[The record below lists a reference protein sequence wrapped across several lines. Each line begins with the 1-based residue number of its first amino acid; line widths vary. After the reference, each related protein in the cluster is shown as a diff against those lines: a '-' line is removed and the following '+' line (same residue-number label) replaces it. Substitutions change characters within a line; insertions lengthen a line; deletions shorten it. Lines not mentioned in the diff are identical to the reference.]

1 MLFRS
6 VGDLQVG
13 MVVRTQHEH
22 TFAWG
27 EFTVTAKEIVTQPKL
42 EVVFNYAPQ
51 GKTVIVSKSH
61 RFWVDSRNAWINSE
75 YLEAGDVINGYTVQE
90 TNDLGDGPV
99 VKITI
104 DDAHTYIMEDLLSH
118 NVKML
123 GGEFGGISGVGGG
136 GWGSYDGINRIMEF

>member
-6 VGDLQVG
+6 
-13 MVVRTQHEH
+13 
-22 TFAWG
+22 
-27 EFTVTAKEIVTQPKL
+27 
-42 EVVFNYAPQ
+42 
-51 GKTVIVSKSH
+51 
-61 RFWVDSRNAWINSE
+61 AWINSE
-75 YLEAGDVINGYTVQE
+75 HLEAGDVINGFTVQE

-118 NVKML
+118 NVKMI